1 MDHGVRHR
9 VPSYHTH
16 LIGRP
21 RLQALYRERM
31 GGAIDR
37 LPFPLLFTWG
47 VGVARRRRM
56 AGQVGVIKVI
66 MGIIFAVLSGL

>member
-1 MDHGVRHR
+1 
-9 VPSYHTH
+9 
-16 LIGRP
+16 
-21 RLQALYRERM
+21 M